1 MVTYVYCDQISHNN
15 GSAMAES
22 VQAQYKLDPVND
34 GLTLHFIGN
43 WSYSADIPDTSTLLH
58 EILSLRT
65 DSVSFNTEQLDAWDT
80 GLMTFLIDLIDTCGK
95 NNIKI
100 DKDNL
105 PDGAKRLLNLAYAVP
120 ERKGARRTIL
130 GQPVLAMIGNV
141 TIEMHRTWNEML
153 IFIGDLCRATY
164 NLIRGRAR
172 MRASDLFY
180 QIEAAGPSA
189 LMIITLISTLVGM
202 ILAFVGAVQLRLF
215 GAEIFIANLVGL
227 GMAREMGAIMTAI
240 IMAGR
245 SGSAYAAQLG
255 TMQVNE
261 EIDAL
266 KTMGISPIEFLVLPR
281 LLALCITMPLLCIYS
296 IFMGILGGAIV
307 SAALFEL
314 SFYQYYQQ
322 VQDFVPLKHFIIGII
337 KAAIFGV
344 LVSTAG
350 CFRGLQ
356 CGRSA
361 SAVGFAATSAV
372 VTSLVLIIVAD
383 AVITVVCQV
392 LGV

>member
-1 MVTYVYCDQISHNN
+1 MTESANAKYTFAPIENGLLLYLTGDWSFSAGVPDISPLLSHINN
-15 GSAMAES
+15 TKSSFVA
-22 VQAQYKLDPVND
+22 
-34 GLTLHFIGN
+34 
-43 WSYSADIPDTSTLLH
+43 
-58 EILSLRT
+58 
-65 DSVSFNTEQLDAWDT
+65 FNTEQLLAWDT
-80 GLMTFLIDLIDTCGK
+80 GLMIFLIELIDYCERK
-95 NNIKI
+95 NIQV
-100 DKDNL
+100 DRTNL
-105 PDGAKRLLNLAYAVP
+105 PQGTRRLLNLAYAVP
-120 ERKGARRTIL
+120 ERKGTRRTVL

-141 TIEMHRTWNEML
+141 TIEMHRSWNGML
-153 IFIGDLCRATY
+153 IFIGDLCKAIY
-164 NLIRGRAR
+164 NLMRGRAR
-172 MRASDLFY
+172 LRPSDLFY

-245 SGSAYAAQLG
+245 SGSAYAAQIG

-266 KTMGISPIEFLVLPR
+266 TTMGISPVEFLVLPR
-281 LLALCITMPLLCIYS
+281 LLALCITMPILCVYS
-296 IFMGILGGAIV
+296 IFMGIFGGAIV
-307 SAALFEL
+307 SASLFDV

-322 VQDFVPLKHFIIGII
+322 IQDFVGLKHFIIGIL
-337 KAAIFGV
+337 KAAVFGV
-344 LVSTAG
+344 LVATAG

-383 AVITVVCQV
+383 AVITVICQV